1 MTQSLDLFLQ
11 KRLEKCI
18 IISIALSLD
27 VQNLFRILIFHLL
40 YKSYSL
46 LMQDALL
53 NHGQQMFDAI
63 DTVVIVE
70 LIPRIPVVLS
80 KNPLLKK
87 F

>member
-1 MTQSLDLFLQ
+1 
-11 KRLEKCI
+11 
-18 IISIALSLD
+18 
-27 VQNLFRILIFHLL
+27 
-40 YKSYSL
+40 
-46 LMQDALL
+46 MQDALL